1 MWESC
6 KYTRILDSTPMVSPE
21 ILASL
26 EGEGGLSAEEL
37 LERLGLGGLPSRETL
52 FNEIEESLLLPKT
65 RLPDHWLGTYQVYA
79 LSPVLILVLILRR
92 VTGTMLSKFLIF

>member
-1 MWESC
+1 
-6 KYTRILDSTPMVSPE
+6 MVNSE

-37 LERLGLGGLPSRETL
+37 LERLGLGGLPSQETL

-65 RLPDHWLGTYQVYA
+65 RLPDHWLGTYQVYV
-79 LSPVLILVLILRR
+79 LSRVLIRLLILHR
-92 VTGTMLSKFLIF
+92 VTGITLSKFPIF

>member
-1 MWESC
+1 
-6 KYTRILDSTPMVSPE
+6 MVSPE

-37 LERLGLGGLPSRETL
+37 LERLGLGGLPSQETL

-65 RLPDHWLGTYQVYA
+65 RLPDHWLGTYQVYV
-79 LSPVLILVLILRR
+79 LSLILILLLILRR

>member
-1 MWESC
+1 MA
-6 KYTRILDSTPMVSPE
+6 SPE

-26 EGEGGLSAEEL
+26 EGEGVLSAEEL

-79 LSPVLILVLILRR
+79 LSPGSILVLILRR

>member
-1 MWESC
+1 
-6 KYTRILDSTPMVSPE
+6 MVSPE

-37 LERLGLGGLPSRETL
+37 LESLCLRGLPSQEAL

-65 RLPDHWLGTYQVYA
+65 RLPDHWLGTYQVYG
-79 LSPVLILVLILRR
+79 SPLVLVRLLILQR
-92 VTGTMLSKFLIF
+92 VTGTMGSKFLNF